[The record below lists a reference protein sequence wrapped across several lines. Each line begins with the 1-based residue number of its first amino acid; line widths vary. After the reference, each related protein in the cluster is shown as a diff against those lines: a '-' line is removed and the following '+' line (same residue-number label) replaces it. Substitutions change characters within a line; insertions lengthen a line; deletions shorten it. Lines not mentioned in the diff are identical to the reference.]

1 MVAEALLTV
10 AVLVTFKLSVLVS
23 LTFAEVGLHCGA
35 SSGSYLSPWNYNQL
49 YSGELMWS
57 FIMLSRTLSLLARHH
72 SLMLYFV

>member
-1 MVAEALLTV
+1 MVTEGLLAV
-10 AVLVTFKLSVLVS
+10 AVLVTLELSVLVS
-23 LTFAEVGLHCGA
+23 LAFVECGLHCGA
-35 SSGSYLSPWNYNQL
+35 STGQDLSPWNYNQL